1 MAALTA
7 ERDKLKTTLEEL
19 IETNQ
24 TAEDDMRGKK
34 NLLYRTV
41 SELIAKYDEVMTE
54 KKTQLERLEKMHR
67 DDQRDLEE
75 FEEYFRQ
82 LEVEKAARA
91 EKLRIEAEKRAEEER
106 AQKILDDAAAKIQAF
121 YRGIQ
126 CRKSLAAA
134 KGKGGKGKKKKK
146 K

>member
-1 MAALTA
+1 MCDFKMMVL
-7 ERDKLKTTLEEL
+7 DMKWVCS
-19 IETNQ
+19 
-24 TAEDDMRGKK
+24 AEDDMRGKK

-106 AQKILDDAAAKIQAF
+106 AQKVLDDAAAKIQAY

-134 KGKGGKGKKKKK
+134 KGKGTT
-146 K
+146 